1 MSELQ
6 KQIVSN
12 IKELMTTVFLAQPL
26 VLPECA
32 KQTKTAVSASKKSL
46 FRMGWQWMIF
56 DRLGEGGLSY
66 TQLCH
71 Y

>member
-1 MSELQ
+1 M
-6 KQIVSN
+6 K
-12 IKELMTTVFLAQPL
+12 TVFVAQPL

-32 KQTKTAVSASKKSL
+32 KQTRTAVSASKKSL